1 MKSRTPVM
9 SGFKCGER
17 RALMLACLI
26 FPFFL
31 SGCLTV
37 PLAPERL
44 KNADKIAEQAN
55 LKRLLYRA
63 EPFFLTIYE
72 KIQSP
77 GQPLHVY
84 IEGDGYAWVTRNR
97 ISTDPTPLNPV
108 ALELAV
114 KDPAPNVV
122 YLARP
127 CQYTPK
133 EIDDAC
139 DDVYWAEKRFS
150 EDVVDSMDQAVAWYK
165 KKAQSPS
172 VDLIGYS
179 GGGAVAVL
187 IAARRQDVKSIRTVA
202 GNLDPQ
208 GLNNYYGVSPLDKD
222 SLDPMEVA
230 GKVATIP
237 QYHFVGA
244 KDKVI
249 PSFISENFL
258 KKSAASACIHI
269 MTVNNADHVK
279 GWPQNWSQLLEVP
292 LSCSE
297 SSPSHAGAK

>member
-1 MKSRTPVM
+1 MP
-9 SGFKCGER
+9 GFKCGER
-17 RALMLACLI
+17 RVLMLTCLTLS
-26 FPFFL
+26 FFL
-31 SGCLTV
+31 SSCLTV
-37 PLAPERL
+37 PSVPERL
-44 KNADKIAEQAN
+44 KKADNIAEGMN
-55 LKRLLYRA
+55 FKRLLYRT
-63 EPFFLTIYE
+63 EPFLLTIYE
-72 KIQSP
+72 KFQSP

-114 KDPAPNVV
+114 KDLAPNVV
-122 YLARP
+122 YIARP
-127 CQYTPK
+127 CQYTAK

-139 DDVYWAEKRFS
+139 GDVYWSEKRFS
-150 EDVVDSMDQAVAWYK
+150 EDVVNSMDEAVTWYK

-187 IAARRQDVKSIRTVA
+187 IAARRQDVKSLRTIA
-202 GNLDPQ
+202 GNLDPK
-208 GLNNYYGVSPLDKD
+208 GLNEYYGVSPLDKD

-249 PSFISENFL
+249 PSLISENFS
-258 KKSAASACIHI
+258 KKSIASACVHI
-269 MTVNNADHVK
+269 MTVNDADHVN
-279 GWPQNWSQLLEVP
+279 GWAKNWPQLLEVP
-292 LSCSE
+292 FSCSE
-297 SSPSHAGAK
+297 SSPSHTGAK